1 MRVYYAK
8 SRKQIFVERV
18 LFLLVVFFIAG
29 VLVGMCLSGAL
40 HKCEVNAVE
49 IPTEETTP
57 MEETPVAVE
66 ETLNYLGNFRA
77 TAYCPCYECSEGWG
91 NNTSTGAVATQG
103 RTIAVDSSV
112 IPYGTKV
119 VIDGHEY
126 IAEDT
131 GGAIKGKKVDIY
143 FDNHEEATNFGVQ
156 YKDVYAY

>member
-1 MRVYYAK
+1 MRLYYAK

-66 ETLNYLGNFRA
+66 ETLKYLGSFIARG
-77 TAYCPCYECSEGWG
+77 YCPCYECSEGWG
-91 NNTSTGAVATQG
+91 NSTSTGAVATQG
-103 RTIAVDSSV
+103 RTIAVDPNV
-112 IPYGTKV
+112 VPYGAKV
-119 VIDGHEY
+119 IVDGHEY
-126 IAEDT
+126 TAEDC
-131 GGAIKGKKVDIY
+131 GGAIKGNCIDIY
-143 FDNHEEATNFGVQ
+143 FDNHTEADQFGVQ
-156 YKDVYAY
+156 YKDVYTY